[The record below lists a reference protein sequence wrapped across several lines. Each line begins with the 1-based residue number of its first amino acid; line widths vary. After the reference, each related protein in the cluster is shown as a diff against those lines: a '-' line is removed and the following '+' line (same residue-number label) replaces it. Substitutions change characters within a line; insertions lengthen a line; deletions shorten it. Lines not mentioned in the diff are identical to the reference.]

1 MVMLAKNVKRN
12 YYHKFVPSIYVVKPR
27 KKKRE
32 KLDERQEIYSPTPI
46 HIANFKM
53 AEQYYYSPDLG
64 FTACCL
70 FVMCALQ
77 LKKRASNFFK

>member
-12 YYHKFVPSIYVVKPR
+12 YYHKFVPSIYVVIPR

-32 KLDERQEIYSPTPI
+32 KLDETPTRKKYMP
-46 HIANFKM
+46 
-53 AEQYYYSPDLG
+53 QLLG